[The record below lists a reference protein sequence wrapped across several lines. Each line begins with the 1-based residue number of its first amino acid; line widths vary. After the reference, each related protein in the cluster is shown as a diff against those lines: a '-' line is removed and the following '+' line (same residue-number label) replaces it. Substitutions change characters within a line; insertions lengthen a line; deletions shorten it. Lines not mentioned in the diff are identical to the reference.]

1 MSWIFF
7 VTEFGL
13 LNETMKSSERVQQ
26 PKWLKSIKNRHQVN
40 SWFFHIFI
48 IAHLVVQGVNFN
60 AVGRVE
66 IFKTLVHRAHEKET
80 LSMKFSLVFCCFY
93 VKMASTLAY
102 TPQQH
107 AQYVL
112 WFAECKSDYRQFEE
126 KAHAL
131 NENDARVPDLRSLLK
146 WKPFWRK
153 NNKKNP
159 RRFRWRCFFL
169 HALCTRVLKIST
181 LPTALKWTP
190 CISEFSFMISAKK

>member
-1 MSWIFF
+1 M
-7 VTEFGL
+7 VRGL
-13 LNETMKSSERVQQ
+13 NAVYATKC
-26 PKWLKSIKNRHQVN
+26 
-40 SWFFHIFI
+40 HII
-48 IAHLVVQGVNFN
+48 QGVNFN

-146 WKPFWRK
+146 WKPF
-153 NNKKNP
+153 
-159 RRFRWRCFFL
+159 
-169 HALCTRVLKIST
+169 
-181 LPTALKWTP
+181 
-190 CISEFSFMISAKK
+190 